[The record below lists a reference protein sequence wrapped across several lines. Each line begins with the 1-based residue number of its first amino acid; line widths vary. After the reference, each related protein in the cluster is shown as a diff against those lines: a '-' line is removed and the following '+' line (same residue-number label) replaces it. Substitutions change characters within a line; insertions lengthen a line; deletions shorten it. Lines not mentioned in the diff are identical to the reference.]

1 MAIPTYNPGIHKL
14 KIEPLDI
21 GHARV
26 SIDDTVVRA
35 SKVDVH
41 MEVGSMHQAEITLIG
56 EPDMEIDSL
65 ITFDFNPKTVKKA
78 VDVLKVALEK
88 NDFIAR
94 LGLEE
99 LNAIKNKPL
108 P

>member
-1 MAIPTYNPGIHKL
+1 MAISTYGLGEHRL
-14 KIEPLDI
+14 KIEPMDI

-41 MEVGSMHQAEITLIG
+41 MEVGSKHQAKITLVG
-56 EPDMEIDSL
+56 EPEIEIDSL
-65 ITFDFNPKTVKKA
+65 ITFDFSPKTVKRA
-78 VDVLKVALEK
+78 VDVLKVALK
-88 NDFIAR
+88 RKDVIAR

-99 LNAIKNKPL
+99 LNNL
-108 P
+108 ER

>member
-1 MAIPTYNPGIHKL
+1 MAILTYGPGVHRL
-14 KIEPLDI
+14 KIESMDI

-41 MEVGSMHQAEITLIG
+41 MEVDSMHQAEITLLG
-56 EPDMEIDSL
+56 EPEMDIDSL
-65 ITFDFNPKTVKKA
+65 ITFDFSPKTVRRA
-78 VDVLKVALEK
+78 VDVLKVALK
-88 NDFIAR
+88 RKDVIAR

-99 LNAIKNKPL
+99 LNNL
-108 P
+108 ER

>member
-1 MAIPTYNPGIHKL
+1 MKTNNPGIHRL

-21 GHARV
+21 GHAKV
-26 SIDDTVVRA
+26 SVDDTVIRA
-35 SKVDVH
+35 RKVDVH
-41 MEVGSMHQAEITLIG
+41 MEVGSAHQAEITLLG
-56 EPDMEIDSL
+56 EPEMEFDSL
-65 ITFDFNPKTVKKA
+65 ITFDFSPKTVKKA
-78 VDVLKVALEK
+78 VDVLKAALER

-99 LNAIKNKPL
+99 LNAIKDKPL

>member
-1 MAIPTYNPGIHKL
+1 MKTNNPGIHRL
-14 KIEPLDI
+14 KIEPMDI

-41 MEVGSMHQAEITLIG
+41 MEVGSMHQAEITLLG
-56 EPDMEIDSL
+56 QPEMEIDSL
-65 ITFDFNPKTVKKA
+65 ITFDFSPKTVKRA
-78 VDVLKVALEK
+78 VDVLKIALRR

-94 LGLEE
+94 VGLEE
-99 LNAIKNKPL
+99 LNNL
-108 P
+108 ER

>member
-1 MAIPTYNPGIHKL
+1 MAIPTYGPGVHRL
-14 KIEPLDI
+14 KIEPMDI

-41 MEVGSMHQAEITLIG
+41 MEVGSMHQAEITLLG
-56 EPDMEIDSL
+56 EPEMDIDSL
-65 ITFDFNPKTVKKA
+65 ITFDFSPKTVKRA
-78 VDVLKVALEK
+78 VDVLKIALK
-88 NDFIAR
+88 RNDFIAR

-99 LNAIKNKPL
+99 LNNL
-108 P
+108 ER

>member
-1 MAIPTYNPGIHKL
+1 MKTNNPGIHRL

-21 GHARV
+21 GHAKV
-26 SIDDTVVRA
+26 SVDDTVIRA

-41 MEVGSMHQAEITLIG
+41 MEVGSAHQAEITLLG
-56 EPDMEIDSL
+56 EPEMEFDSL
-65 ITFDFNPKTVKKA
+65 ITFDFSPKTVKKA
-78 VDVLKVALEK
+78 VDVLKAALER

-99 LNAIKNKPL
+99 LNAIKDKPL